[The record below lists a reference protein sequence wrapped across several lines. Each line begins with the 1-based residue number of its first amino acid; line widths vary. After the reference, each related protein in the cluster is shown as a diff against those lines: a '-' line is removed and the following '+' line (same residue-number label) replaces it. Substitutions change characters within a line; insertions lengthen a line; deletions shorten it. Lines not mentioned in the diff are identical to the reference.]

1 MTGVDW
7 RALLYAVAA
16 SLALAVVMTLGD
28 FAWAALHIHHRTAYG
43 IVHGAA
49 MCLCIGIAIGVRV
62 KRPVPAVIAGPLIGV
77 AAAGTYYL
85 LASPLKWVAMFPA
98 WMLLW
103 ILFALLQKL
112 LTTRERIGVALK
124 RGILAALLS
133 GFAFYLISDIW
144 IHEAR
149 HPGMLVHFG
158 AWAFAFLPGFAAL
171 FAQLPM
177 AKGR

>member
-1 MTGVDW
+1 MF
-7 RALLYAVAA
+7 YAVAA
-16 SLALAVVMTLGD
+16 SLALAVVMTIGD
-28 FAWAALHIHHRTAYG
+28 FAWAALHVHHRTAYG

-49 MCLCIGIAIGVRV
+49 MCLCIGIAIGVHA
-62 KRPVPAVIAGPLIGV
+62 KRRLPAAIAGPLIGV

-85 LASPLKWVAMFPA
+85 LAPTLSWGAMLPA

-112 LTTRERIGVALK
+112 LAKRERIGVTLK
-124 RGILAALLS
+124 RGVLAALLS

-149 HPGMLVHFG
+149 HPGMLLHFG

-171 FAQLPM
+171 FAKLPM
-177 AKGR
+177 TASR

>member
-1 MTGVDW
+1 M
-7 RALLYAVAA
+7 LYAVAA
-16 SLALAVVMTLGD
+16 SVALAAVMTFGD
-28 FAWAALHIHHRTAYG
+28 FAWSALHIHHRMAYG

-62 KRPVPAVIAGPLIGV
+62 RRPLPAAIAGPLIGV
-77 AAAGTYYL
+77 AAAGTYYV
-85 LASPLKWVAMFPA
+85 LASPLSWGAMLPA

-112 LTTRERIGVALK
+112 LTKRERIGVALK

-149 HPGMLVHFG
+149 HPGMLVHVG

-171 FAQLPM
+171 FARLPVVDT
-177 AKGR
+177 GD

>member
-1 MTGVDW
+1 M
-7 RALLYAVAA
+7 LYAVGA
-16 SLALAVVMTLGD
+16 SLTLAAVMTLGD
-28 FAWAALHIHHRTAYG
+28 FAWAVLHIHHRTVYG

-62 KRPVPAVIAGPLIGV
+62 RRRLPAAIAGPLIGV

-85 LASPLKWVAMFPA
+85 LASPLKWGAMLPA
-98 WMLLW
+98 WMILW

-112 LTTRERIGVALK
+112 LTKRERFGVALK

-133 GFAFYLISDIW
+133 GFAFYLTSDIW

-158 AWAFAFLPGFAAL
+158 AWAFAFLPGFASL
-171 FAQLPM
+171 FVQLPM
-177 AKGR
+177 ADGR

>member
-1 MTGVDW
+1 M
-7 RALLYAVAA
+7 LYALTA
-16 SLALAVVMTLGD
+16 SLALAAVMTFGD
-28 FAWAALHIHHRTAYG
+28 YAWAALHIHHRTAYG
-43 IVHGAA
+43 VAHGAA

-62 KRPVPAVIAGPLIGV
+62 RRRLLAAVAGPLIGV

-85 LASPLKWVAMFPA
+85 LASPLRWGAMLPA

-103 ILFALLQKL
+103 ILFALLQKVL
-112 LTTRERIGVALK
+112 SRGERMGVALK
-124 RGILAALLS
+124 RGVLAALLS

-158 AWAFAFLPGFAAL
+158 AWSFAFLPGFASL
-171 FAQLPM
+171 FAKLPTVNS
-177 AKGR
+177 G